1 MSINQEENKKTG
13 VLSWIGQTFF
23 YQKKNPNEQKKS
35 AFREWLDSV
44 VFAVVAATLIRFFLF
59 EAYVIPTPSM
69 EGSLMVGDYLFVSK
83 MHYGVRS
90 PKTPLQV
97 PLTHQKIWGT
107 DIPSYLTWLDLPF
120 FRFPGFTKPQSGDA
134 VVFNVPNYLPD
145 GDAPVDLRTYYIKRC
160 IATAGDVLEIRDQQV
175 YLNGKAMVNPPK
187 LRQEYFVKTTEVLD
201 EAFFRKYDIVNT
213 MTEASQNINWQPVE
227 EGDSTGANTKLI
239 GYKVNTN
246 KEGIEALKKWPSV
259 TSIQDYKYPSGQR
272 DSMDGATKDAE
283 NTAMGGT
290 HYNWNRDNFG
300 PLQVPKE
307 GLTVK
312 MDSVNF
318 DKYKY
323 VIQNYEGNKNV
334 TFVGT
339 SILIDGKAIS
349 SYTFK
354 QDYYFMMGDN
364 RHNSADSRYWGFVP
378 MDHIVGKAVFIW
390 MSMDPN
396 PDKWYNKIRWK
407 RLFNFVR

>member
-1 MSINQEENKKTG
+1 MTN
-13 VLSWIGQTFF
+13 
-23 YQKKNPNEQKKS
+23 NPEVKKKS
-35 AFREWLDSV
+35 AFREWIDSV

-107 DIPSYLTWLDLPF
+107 DIPSYLTWLNLPI
-120 FRFPGFTKPQSGDA
+120 FRFPGFTKPKTGDA

-145 GDAPVDLRTYYIKRC
+145 GDAPLDLRTYYIKRC
-160 IATAGDVLEIRDQQV
+160 IATAGDKFEIRDQQV
-175 YLNGKAMVNPPK
+175 YLNDKPMENPPK
-187 LRQEYFVKTTEVLD
+187 LRQEYFLRTTQVLD
-201 EAFFRKYDIVNT
+201 DEFFRKYDIINT

-227 EGDSTGANTKLI
+227 DVDNTGANTKLI

-246 KEGIEALKKWPSV
+246 KASIDELKKLSFVKSV
-259 TSIQDYKYPSGQR
+259 EDYKYTPGQR

-300 PLQVPKE
+300 PLLIPAK
-307 GLTVK
+307 GMTVK
-312 MDSVNF
+312 LDTVNF

-334 TFVGT
+334 TFEGT
-339 SILIDGKAIS
+339 TIKIDGKVID

-390 MSMDPN
+390 MSVDPN
-396 PDKWYNKIRWK
+396 PAKWYMKVRWN
-407 RLFNFVR
+407 RLFNIVK

>member
-1 MSINQEENKKTG
+1 MSVVAEG
-13 VLSWIGQTFF
+13 VLAKVKNVIFPP
-23 YQKKNPNEQKKS
+23 KKEKDPNKS
-35 AFREWLDSV
+35 AFREWIDSV

-69 EGSLMVGDYLFVSK
+69 EGSLLVGDYLFVSK

-120 FRFPGFTKPQSGDA
+120 FRLPGFTTPQTGDA

-145 GDAPVDLRTYYIKRC
+145 GDAPIDLRTYYIKRC
-160 IATAGDVLEIRDQQV
+160 IATPGDILEIKDQQV
-175 YLNGKAMVNPPK
+175 FLNGKPMENPPK
-187 LRQEYFVKTTEVLD
+187 LRQEYFIKTSENLD
-201 EAFFRKYDIVNT
+201 DAFFRKYDIVNT

-227 EGDSTGANTKLI
+227 DTDSSGSNVKLI

-246 KEGIEALKKWPSV
+246 KESIEALKKQPFV
-259 TSIQDYKYPSGQR
+259 KGVEDYYYPAGQR
-272 DSMDGATKDAE
+272 DNTDGATKDAE
-283 NTAMGGT
+283 NTAMAGT
-290 HYNWNRDNFG
+290 RYNWNRDNFG
-300 PLQVPKE
+300 PLVIPKE
-307 GLTVK
+307 GTTIQL
-312 MDSVNF
+312 DSVNF

-334 TFVGT
+334 TFEGT
-339 SILIDGKAIS
+339 TIKIDGKPIT

-378 MDHIVGKAVFIW
+378 YDHVVGKAVFIW

-396 PDKWYNKIRWK
+396 PDKWYNKIRWN
-407 RLFNFVR
+407 RLFNFVK

>member
-1 MSINQEENKKTG
+1 MSDTQNIKKDAEGQSWFSKLFSKPKNNQE
-13 VLSWIGQTFF
+13 V
-23 YQKKNPNEQKKS
+23 KKS
-35 AFREWLDSV
+35 AFREWIDSV

-107 DIPSYLTWLDLPF
+107 DLPSYLTWLDLPV
-120 FRFPGFTKPQSGDA
+120 FRLPGFTTPQSGDA

-145 GDAPVDLRTYYIKRC
+145 GDAPLDLRTYYIKRC
-160 IATAGDVLEIRDQQV
+160 IATAGDKLEIKNQQV
-175 YLNGKAMVNPPK
+175 YLNDKPMENPVN
-187 LRQEYFVKTTEVLD
+187 LRQEYFIKTTEILD
-201 EAFFRKYDIVNT
+201 DAFFRKFDIINT
-213 MTEASQNINWQPVE
+213 FSGPNINWQPVE
-227 EGDSTGANTKLI
+227 EGDSTGANAKLI

-246 KEGIEALKKWPSV
+246 KI
-259 TSIQDYKYPSGQR
+259 SIDQIRKLPFVKGVEDYFYPAGER
-272 DSMDGATKDAE
+272 DNMDGATRNAE

-300 PLQVPKE
+300 PLLVPKE
-307 GLTVK
+307 GMTVK
-312 MDSVNF
+312 LDPINF

-334 TFVGT
+334 TFEGT
-339 SILIDGKAIS
+339 TIKIDGKPITE
-349 SYTFK
+349 YTFK
-354 QDYYFMMGDN
+354 QNYYFMMGDN

-396 PDKWYNKIRWK
+396 PDKWYNKIRWN